1 MKKDKKMELRTIL
14 ISKEEGFKSILD
26 KYTNMI
32 NTLFLN
38 HDIKIEITKTIET
51 EMYDQLVQEIKSIVD
66 SKVCPYDMTFEED
79 EIYGGF
85 MLFINI
91 SNITAILTFGLGSKA
106 FINVCLNEDIDGEKV
121 PSDHYTF
128 MSKLSKIVSPMYNSI
143 LNTLLNNFDMQYDCC
158 ICGSYR

>member
-14 ISKEEGFKSILD
+14 ISKEEGFKSILN
-26 KYTNMI
+26 KFTNI
-32 NTLFLN
+32 ISTLFLDR
-38 HDIKIEITKTIET
+38 DIQITKTIET

-91 SNITAILTFGLGSKA
+91 SNITAILTFGLGPKA